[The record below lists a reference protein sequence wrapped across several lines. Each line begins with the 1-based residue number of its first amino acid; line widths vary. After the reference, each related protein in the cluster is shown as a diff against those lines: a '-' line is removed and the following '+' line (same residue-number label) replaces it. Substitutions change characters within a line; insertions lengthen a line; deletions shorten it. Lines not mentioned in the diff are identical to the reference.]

1 MPAHLRWSLHC
12 SEHEPGH
19 RTCRGVSAS
28 RHCEGAWLDM
38 VVPAESWD
46 ESELCWAA
54 FLTAGQM
61 GGFLDERITSQNCKW
76 PTIKMKSDTFL
87 SKSILCL
94 ALRMMQEAIIHK
106 IKLLQMCF
114 SQRTGDLPPVISSC
128 CSDYTN
134 SGWLFHPLWGAQQ
147 LVWLQCEVLVG
158 LLENFFL
165 ASWLTATSF
174 CLSYWLFWSEICLSP
189 VCKEIEKGSK
199 S

>member
-114 SQRTGDLPPVISSC
+114 SLRGQ
-128 CSDYTN
+128 
-134 SGWLFHPLWGAQQ
+134 
-147 LVWLQCEVLVG
+147 
-158 LLENFFL
+158 
-165 ASWLTATSF
+165 
-174 CLSYWLFWSEICLSP
+174 EICLQSFP
-189 VCKEIEKGSK
+189 HVAQTTLTLGGFSTHSEELSSLFGWSVKCL
-199 S
+199 